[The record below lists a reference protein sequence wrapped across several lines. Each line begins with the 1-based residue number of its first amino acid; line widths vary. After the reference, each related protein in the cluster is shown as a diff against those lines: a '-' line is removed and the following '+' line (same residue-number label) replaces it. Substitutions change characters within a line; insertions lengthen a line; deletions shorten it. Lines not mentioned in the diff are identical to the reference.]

1 LRAIAKNQNL
11 LQKSVHLF
19 DPPTAYQA
27 AYQQPTGSRFGGD
40 AMFNGENRDS
50 GAQFSYYLNVKEKE
64 TITKN
69 ETETEDSTTVK
80 WDSLQLQLFDGDRVI
95 RTLKQKAPKDDG
107 FHTWRWNMDEKGV
120 KRPSKKISKS
130 KRESSGVQVLPGT
143 YRAILSYGDQNSE
156 TIIKVENDPRLH
168 YDEAASQEVYET
180 SKSFEQL
187 QETTADAVKQLVE
200 SKNIVSEFSNRLS
213 EKNKKSNKDA
223 LKSCKEITKKIDTI
237 LALYFGRDDT
247 RQGIT
252 SDPVVSVT
260 ERIGTALYYVSTR
273 QHGITDTE
281 RGLIEQAKTAI
292 DSALKTTNNFF
303 EKQWV
308 NFQTEMEAKDL
319 SPFKTIDKFDLK
331 N

>member
-1 LRAIAKNQNL
+1 MGIKYSGIFKKLNL
-11 LQKSVHLF
+11 
-19 DPPTAYQA
+19 
-27 AYQQPTGSRFGGD
+27 
-40 AMFNGENRDS
+40 FNMTFNYG
-50 GAQFSYYLNVKEKE
+50 KEKL
-64 TITKN
+64 TLKKTFALAQGKTKGVLIPEIKSKVEKSNAIVHKVVHFGRTVYGINTGFGPLCDTLISEN
-69 ETETEDSTTVK
+69 ET
-80 WDSLQLQLFDGDRVI
+80 
-95 RTLKQKAPKDDG
+95 
-107 FHTWRWNMDEKGV
+107 
-120 KRPSKKISKS
+120 KK
-130 KRESSGVQVLPGT
+130 
-143 YRAILSYGDQNSE
+143 
-156 TIIKVENDPRLH
+156 
-168 YDEAASQEVYET
+168 
-180 SKSFEQL
+180 
-187 QETTADAVKQLVE
+187 
-200 SKNIVSEFSNRLS
+200 S
-213 EKNKKSNKDA
+213 EKDENKKSNKDA